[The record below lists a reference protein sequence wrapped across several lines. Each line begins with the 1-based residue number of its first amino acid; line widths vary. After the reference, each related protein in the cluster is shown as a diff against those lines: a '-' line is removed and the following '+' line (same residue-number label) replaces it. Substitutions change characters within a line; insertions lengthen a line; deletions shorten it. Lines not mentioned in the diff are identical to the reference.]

1 MRRILPIATN
11 DEANDEAL
19 GHYRSP
25 IFLWGPEISIFP
37 YRVFWRV
44 QQSRHREDG
53 VPPGAQRAGKAGD
66 EGGAHEGTEDPT
78 GVVPE
83 TRRLVETAAARV
95 ASVER
100 GSWGGPR
107 DHDDERVAA
116 RSR

>member
-1 MRRILPIATN
+1 MMKLMMKP
-11 DEANDEAL
+11 
-19 GHYRSP
+19 
-25 IFLWGPEISIFP
+25 WGITARQYFCGAQRFP
-37 YRVFWRV
+37 FPLIEFFGMSSRVT
-44 QQSRHREDG
+44 HREDG
-53 VPPGAQRAGKAGD
+53 APPGAQRAGKAGD